1 MLNIAIYSQKN
12 GDEIQA
18 YLHQFI
24 LELEKREN
32 VQIFLYE
39 KLLEKNDSLG
49 KYQIFSDKNSLEKCE
64 IDYFFSLLKGSN
76 VGLVL
81 DTGHFMNTNPDLE
94 TEADG
99 AEYICAM
106 AEKLGSMKKL
116 FRGMHLSCSL
126 SGKYQKSCTAVPP
139 ENMDGETVM
148 MHITSIDQ
156 HRPFTTEAARKIVE
170 CIEPAYLTHELFGD
184 YGEISKEK
192 LKIQMAAIGADGKG
206 GKPISLCG

>member
-1 MLNIAIYSQKN
+1 MADCTLEEAWTRQFYYTSKDVLRETAAIYNAVS
-12 GDEIQA
+12 EEVPETVEV
-18 YLHQFI
+18 LF
-24 LELEKREN
+24 EN
-32 VQIFLYE
+32 IFWPGLCR
-39 KLLEKNDSLG
+39 LLPS
-49 KYQIFSDKNSLEKCE
+49 E

-126 SGKYQKSCTAVPP
+126 SGKYQKSCAAVPP

-156 HRPFTTEAARKIVE
+156 HRPFTTDAARKIVE

-184 YGEISKEK
+184 YGEISEEN
-192 LKIQMAAIGADGKG
+192 
-206 GKPISLCG
+206 

>member
-1 MLNIAIYSQKN
+1 
-12 GDEIQA
+12 
-18 YLHQFI
+18 
-24 LELEKREN
+24 
-32 VQIFLYE
+32 
-39 KLLEKNDSLG
+39 
-49 KYQIFSDKNSLEKCE
+49 
-64 IDYFFSLLKGSN
+64 
-76 VGLVL
+76 
-81 DTGHFMNTNPDLE
+81 
-94 TEADG
+94 
-99 AEYICAM
+99 
-106 AEKLGSMKKL
+106 MKKL

-184 YGEISKEK
+184 YGEISEEK